1 MMEEVGEYFRFN
13 KMKQAVELKKKYGDE
28 TLVVAGGTIAT
39 QLITRFGLRPKAILS
54 LENLPLNYVKVTRT
68 GIEIGATTT
77 VSNLLNIKNLPTAL
91 VQAARGIHGL
101 ALKEM
106 ATIGGNIFSPAPAGD
121 LATALLA
128 LDADLLLV
136 RTGGKRIVPLNKF
149 YRGPLTYN
157 MRKDEILYAIRI
169 SKVPKLSAFL
179 KLTPYPYSGPT
190 ICSAAVGTD
199 LSDGKVTR
207 LAISVAGLT
216 THPYRATGA
225 EKTLKGKPL
234 TEALIN
240 DAVARVTD
248 GIQPIDD
255 GFYSAEYKSKVAQVL
270 VRKIL
275 YKLAGLNEG

>member
-1 MMEEVGEYFRFN
+1 MEEVGEYYRFN
-13 KMKQAVELKKKYGDE
+13 KMKQAVDLKKKYGDE
-28 TLVVAGGTIAT
+28 ALVVAGGTIAT

-54 LENLPLNYVKVTRT
+54 LENLPLNYVKITRA
-68 GIEIGATTT
+68 GVEIGATTT
-77 VSNLLNIKNLPTAL
+77 VSNLLSIKNLPTAL

-149 YRGPLTYN
+149 YKGSLTYN
-157 MRKDEILYAIRI
+157 MRRDEILYAIRI

-179 KLTPYPYSGPT
+179 KLTPYAYSGPT
-190 ICSAAVGTD
+190 ICSAAVGMD
-199 LSDGKVTR
+199 LSDGKVVR
-207 LAISVAGLT
+207 LAISVGGLT
-216 THPYRATGA
+216 THPYRATVA
-225 EKTLKGKPL
+225 EKMLKGKLL
-234 TEALIN
+234 TEAII
-240 DAVARVTD
+240 DEAVARVTD
-248 GIQPIDD
+248 GIQPSDD

-275 YKLAGLNEG
+275 YKLAGLNGR